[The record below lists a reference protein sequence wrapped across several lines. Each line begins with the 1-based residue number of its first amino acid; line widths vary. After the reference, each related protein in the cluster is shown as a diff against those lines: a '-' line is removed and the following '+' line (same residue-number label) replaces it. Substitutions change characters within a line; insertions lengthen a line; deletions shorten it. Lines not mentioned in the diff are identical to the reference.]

1 MCILSVFKMSK
12 QGHSE
17 DGFYI
22 RSHLSLKTDFIMR
35 LFIASCVQNGLVK
48 NRKPVFIPAADK
60 ENQIRSERKSALAR
74 QQKKVKVFGSVQV
87 LGFDSE

>member
-22 RSHLSLKTDFIMR
+22 RFRVKSAAVRAHLSLKTDFIMR

-60 ENQIRSERKSALAR
+60 EN
-74 QQKKVKVFGSVQV
+74 
-87 LGFDSE
+87 